1 MYAVIDDRGS
11 HIKVAEGEVL
21 NVDLLDGLPGA
32 EVVFDRV
39 LLYSD
44 ESGVVIG
51 KPTVEG
57 AEVVAEVVGLAKGK
71 KVHGVSFRRRK
82 NSKVRKGHR
91 QKYSRVRI
99 KQIKAAGSPGGRNG
113 T

>member
-1 MYAVIDDRGS
+1 MYAVINDRGNQ
-11 HIKVAEGEVL
+11 IKVAAGEVL
-21 NVDLLDGLPGA
+21 DVDLLGKEAGS

-44 ESGVVIG
+44 DSGVKVG

-57 AEVVAEVVGLAKGK
+57 VEVVAEVVGDVKGK
-71 KVHGVSFRRRK
+71 KIYGVSFRRRK

-91 QKYSRVRI
+91 QKYSRIRI
-99 KQIKAAGSPGGRNG
+99 KEIRA
-113 T
+113 